1 MEYKKGIV
9 DNSLE
14 RIYPD
19 ISKEWD
25 YERNYTTPSNHT
37 EKSNDLVWWK
47 CRKYFKFPSIK
58 IHIGKLTWF
67 FGFPIRTD
75 YLNKFVDFRISALG
89 WKDKYNSP
97 RHEWDPYIS
106 IVLFRRWQLLIL
118 FGYWGKTNDGVKDLA
133 TWEAMLDYLYYNIPI
148 DKLID
153 RHTWGSINRDKEV
166 ITIKEFVKWK

>member
-1 MEYKKGIV
+1 M
-9 DNSLE
+9 
-14 RIYPD
+14 
-19 ISKEWD
+19 
-25 YERNYTTPSNHT
+25 
-37 EKSNDLVWWK
+37 
-47 CRKYFKFPSIK
+47 
-58 IHIGKLTWF
+58 
-67 FGFPIRTD
+67 
-75 YLNKFVDFRISALG
+75 SALG

-106 IVLFRRWQLLIL
+106 IVLFRKWQLLIL

-153 RHTWGSINRDKEV
+153 RHTWGSINGDKEV